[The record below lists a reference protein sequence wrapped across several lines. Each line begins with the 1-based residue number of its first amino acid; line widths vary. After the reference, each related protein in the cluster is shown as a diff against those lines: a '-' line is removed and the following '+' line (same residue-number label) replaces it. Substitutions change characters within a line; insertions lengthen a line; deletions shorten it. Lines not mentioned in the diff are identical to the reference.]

1 LINEDRLIARFLNM
15 IKIDSPSRME
25 EEFCK
30 YLQKEFSALGYHS
43 VIDQAGIKFNSLG
56 GNLLVHV
63 KGNNQNIPPMLFSAH
78 MDTVVSNKNL
88 KTIIEKGTIRTDG
101 KTILGGDDK
110 AGIAILLEAITII
123 KERKLAH
130 GDLELVFTIG
140 EEIGLYGSRYLDYS
154 LLKSKF
160 GYVLDSGGD
169 VGTVINNAPG
179 QEDFKIQI
187 IGKEAHSGVN
197 PEDGINAIQMA
208 GDFLTWFPY
217 GKIDE
222 ETTGNIGTISGGEAV
237 NIVPGKVDLVGEF
250 RSRNEQKLSNWVKQ
264 IKPRLIEIKN
274 KFGGEFR
281 LETEK
286 VYSPYHCREEEL
298 VIRLVL
304 RALNRQ
310 GIEGQ
315 LKARGGG
322 SDANNYNSNGINT
335 VNLGIGLTKGH
346 TNEEE
351 ITTANLVKG
360 TQLVIDLIQEAESA
374 KGI

>member
-1 LINEDRLIARFLNM
+1 M